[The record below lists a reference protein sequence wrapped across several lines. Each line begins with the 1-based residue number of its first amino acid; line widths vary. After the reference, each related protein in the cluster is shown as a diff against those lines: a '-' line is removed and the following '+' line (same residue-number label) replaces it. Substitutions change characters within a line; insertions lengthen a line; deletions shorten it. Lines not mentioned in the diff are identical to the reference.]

1 MQMNISGISND
12 AGSGA
17 NAPISNHQWSTDEI
31 LRELVSKLHD
41 RHISAW
47 KEVYQKPDINSVEEI
62 KSFTLRAVLEAL
74 KKRHIANLEKILGS
88 SSNENQGSPDE
99 DQESSNE
106 NQEPSNEDQESS
118 NENQEPSNEG
128 IKELEDRVSEL
139 ERWRSEEV
147 EPFMGQVSA
156 LNQQYTLTL
165 PGKEEPVKFED
176 DSVFAIALSSTQKT
190 TSGFIKPEE
199 FDDVLHIVKKGLPT
213 LLVGPAGCGK
223 TTMGQMIAEELN
235 IPFGMVSC
243 SGGMTSMDLIGS
255 LMPTGAGGNFQFT
268 ESKFTRMCKHP
279 GVFLLDE
286 IDAADENLLLVLNSA
301 LAQREFHIPTLSIE
315 TLPTYRQRQL
325 FEDAGKA
332 YQKEIR
338 SVRELHAVLGEDL
351 FQTLENTISTVKL
364 HPDFR
369 IIAAANTFGKGADRQ
384 YVGRNQLDEASLD
397 RFRAGTVEMG
407 YSNKLEKQI
416 LPTWA
421 FYMGAAIREIL
432 KEAGMRKI
440 VSTRFLVDC
449 VKAGYNLD
457 KSVEVLTQNWSRN
470 EVDKIQDLPER
481 MKSML
486 AKGF

>member
-1 MQMNISGISND
+1 MQMNISGVSTIN
-12 AGSGA
+12 SGA
-17 NAPISNHQWSTDEI
+17 NAPISNHQLSTDEI
-31 LRELVSKLHD
+31 LRELVSKLQD
-41 RHISAW
+41 RHIPAW
-47 KEVYQKPDINSVEEI
+47 KEVYQKTDISSVEEI
-62 KSFTLRAVLEAL
+62 KSFTLKAVLEAL
-74 KKRHIANLEKILGS
+74 KKRHIANLEKILVDEEENS
-88 SSNENQGSPDE
+88 SDDE
-99 DQESSNE
+99 KANE
-106 NQEPSNEDQESS
+106 NQEENSPSSSDKTQES
-118 NENQEPSNEG
+118 PSEG
-128 IKELEDRVSEL
+128 MKELEDRVAEL

-147 EPFMGQVSA
+147 EPFMGQALS

-165 PGKEEPVKFED
+165 PGNEDPVKFED
-176 DSVFAIALSSTQKT
+176 DSIFAIALSSKQKS

-235 IPFGMVSC
+235 APFGMVSC

-268 ESKFTRMCKHP
+268 ESKFTRMCQRP

-286 IDAADENLLLVLNSA
+286 VDAADENLLLVLNSA
-301 LAQREFHIPTLSIE
+301 LAQREFHIPTLSVE

-351 FQTLENTISTVKL
+351 FQTLENTISTIKL
-364 HPDFR
+364 HPEFR

-407 YSNKLEKQI
+407 YSKKLEEQI

-421 FYMGAAIREIL
+421 FYMGVALREIL

-470 EVDKIQDLPER
+470 EVDKIQNLPER